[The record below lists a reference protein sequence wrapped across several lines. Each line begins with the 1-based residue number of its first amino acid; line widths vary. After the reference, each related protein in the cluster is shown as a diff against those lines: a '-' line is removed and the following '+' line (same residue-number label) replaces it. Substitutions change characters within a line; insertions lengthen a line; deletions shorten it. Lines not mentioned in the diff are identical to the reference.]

1 MNLATL
7 SRHPH
12 FYSNHHELVKD
23 QASTIYET
31 NCLIKSRS
39 TTCAS
44 LSESTMSIL
53 VEPMTRDHLDTNTN
67 THDKNSIILI
77 SIMISFMLCLY
88 IMNFINKFKI
98 AINSFI
104 YQMNINIMK
113 VRLLYMNIRPTISAK
128 GDGL

>member
-1 MNLATL
+1 
-7 SRHPH
+7 
-12 FYSNHHELVKD
+12 
-23 QASTIYET
+23 
-31 NCLIKSRS
+31 
-39 TTCAS
+39 
-44 LSESTMSIL
+44 MSIL

-104 YQMNINIMK
+104 YQMNINIRK
-113 VRLLYMNIRPTISAK
+113 VCLLYMNIRPTISAK